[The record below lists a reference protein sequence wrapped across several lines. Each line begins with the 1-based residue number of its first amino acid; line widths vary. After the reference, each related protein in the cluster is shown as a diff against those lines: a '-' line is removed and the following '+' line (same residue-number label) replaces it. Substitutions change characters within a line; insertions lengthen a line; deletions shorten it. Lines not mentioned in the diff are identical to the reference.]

1 MQTENRL
8 SFSSGSEAI
17 MYIGKLVLAKRT
29 DIEFNLDDDIRRSI
43 YKKAYLSFTGGR
55 ACKEES
61 IDPSKGIW
69 LIGGKGVGKS
79 ILMKVMHKMY
89 KDTARRFKWVNCRD
103 LKDFLLNG
111 CSKSEIMEMYGK
123 ALKCDL
129 YIDDTD
135 IDFVDWNQGPSSI
148 VAQILYERN
157 ELFNYEGFKTHLS
170 SYLPRTS
177 DHDRHLQ
184 LIKQGRNFGVLDR
197 VREMT
202 NLIIWEGESLRK

>member
-17 MYIGKLVLAKRT
+17 MYFGKLVLANRT
-29 DIEFNLDDDIRRSI
+29 DIEFNLDDDIRRST

-55 ACKEES
+55 ACKDEG

-69 LIGGKGVGKS
+69 LVGNTGVGKTV
-79 ILMKVMHKMY
+79 LMKIMRKMF
-89 KDTARRFKWVNCRD
+89 KDSPRRFK
-103 LKDFLLNG
+103 LLSCHEIKKLLMNG
-111 CSKSEIMEMYGK
+111 CNELEIIEMYGK
-123 ALKCDL
+123 GFKCDL
-129 YIDDTD
+129 CLDDTD
-135 IDFVDWNQGPSSI
+135 IDYLDWNQGPSSI
-148 VAQILYERN
+148 VSHILYERN